1 MSLGDT
7 ANSFFLIT
15 MPRIKEILGKK
26 LEDFLGKRSLEECL
40 GEKIDLENI
49 QFKDKNQEK
58 QYLIKKESALVKR
71 EQRETAK
78 KEMEKKIKI
87 KAKEKPKSRSQKK
100 RAKKEV
106 DMKDF
111 ADFCAEERLV
121 KKLKKGQISAKEYER
136 RMKEIDGDDLSDLN
150 DDEN

>member
-1 MSLGDT
+1 
-7 ANSFFLIT
+7 

-40 GEKIDLENI
+40 GEKIDLESVK
-49 QFKDKNQEK
+49 FKDKNQEK
-58 QYLIKKESALVKR
+58 QYLIKKESAVVKR
-71 EQRETAK
+71 GKLPKLFKHSLIIMIEQREQAK
-78 KEMEKKIKI
+78 KEMEKKLKI
-87 KAKEKPKSRSQKK
+87 AAKERPKSRSQKK

-121 KKLKKGQISAKEYER
+121 KKLKKGNSKPKLI
-136 RMKEIDGDDLSDLN
+136 ILN
-150 DDEN
+150 YVFRLN